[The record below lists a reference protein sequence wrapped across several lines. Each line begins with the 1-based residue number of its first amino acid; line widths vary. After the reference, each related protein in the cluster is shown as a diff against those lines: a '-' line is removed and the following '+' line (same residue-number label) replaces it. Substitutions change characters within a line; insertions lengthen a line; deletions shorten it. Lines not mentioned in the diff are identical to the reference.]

1 MKYKNKICFFSISL
15 AKGGAENQLV
25 KLAIY
30 LKNEGYTVEIIH
42 AIPKNDFE
50 NILIHFDIPVHLIK
64 YNTFSGVKRLF
75 RFINSSKPDL
85 IISYMYGANLAARLV
100 KKRFRIPLITSVRTS
115 NISKFYYVLYKFSY
129 TTDNFTVFNSQ
140 HALKEFVSNKLALPK
155 KAIFIPNA
163 VSIGERKFP
172 RLENKIFTLLSIA
185 HFRPVKDYKTL
196 FKAIKI
202 LKEKN
207 IEIKLIVIGKIFE
220 LTWPGSM
227 IKELGLE
234 HNIELMG
241 FIQNP
246 QPIIEKSDA
255 LVLSSLWEGTPNA
268 VLEAMA
274 NKLPIIV
281 SNIPSC
287 EELITK
293 GRCGYLFRLKDE
305 KDLSS
310 KIQSLI
316 SLSENER
323 IKLGNN
329 GYDYVKENYSEKI
342 VYQKWEELIDKINE
356 SN

>member
-1 MKYKNKICFFSISL
+1 MKQKKKICFFTISL
-15 AKGGAENQLV
+15 AKGGAENQLI

-30 LKNEGYTVEIIH
+30 FKKRGHEVEIIQ
-42 AIPKNDFE
+42 ALSQNDFE
-50 NILIHFDIPVHLIK
+50 KILTDYEIPVHLIK
-64 YNTFSGVKRLF
+64 YDTFKGIKQLF
-75 RFINSSKPDL
+75 SYIKNSKQDI
-85 IISYMYGANLAARLV
+85 IISFMFGANLAARLV

-115 NISKFYYVLYKFSY
+115 NISKFYHVLYKFSY
-129 TTDNFTVFNSQ
+129 KTDNFTVFNSQ

-155 KAIFIPNA
+155 KSIFIPNA
-163 VSIGERKFP
+163 VSIGEREFSRSK
-172 RLENKIFTLLSIA
+172 NKIFTLVSIA

-196 FKAIKI
+196 FHAIKI

-220 LTWPGSM
+220 LTWPESM
-227 IKELGLE
+227 IKELDLE
-234 HNIELMG
+234 QNIELMG

-246 QPIIEKSDA
+246 QPFLEKADA

-274 NKLPIIV
+274 NKLPIIA

-305 KDLSS
+305 EDLSS
-310 KIQSLI
+310 KIDSII
-316 SLSENER
+316 SLSESEKE
-323 IKLGNN
+323 KLGSN
-329 GYDYVKENYSEKI
+329 GYEYVRENYSEKI
-342 VYQKWEELIDKINE
+342 VYKKWEALIDKI
-356 SN
+356 